1 MTPVG
6 TTTPAGA
13 TPAGATPAATTTT
26 AVARTTAGTKRSTRL
41 AELPLVPA
49 GPRSGFISGTLGSA
63 KGVWEYRELLGL
75 LVRRELKSRY
85 KDSVLGFLWSLVRP
99 LALLVVYVVAIGQ
112 FLGAARGVGAIP
124 EFAIY
129 VYSGL
134 TVWQLFSEI
143 VGAGTGSIVNNGGL
157 VKKIYLPREVFP
169 LAVIGSA
176 LFNFIIQL
184 VILFGATIIS
194 GSTPSPGRLVWAVA
208 GTGLV
213 LVWAA
218 AFAFALSAINVYLR
232 DVAYIVEIILM
243 FGFWL
248 SPVVYQWSQVKDSIG
263 SGYLETLFLANPVT
277 LSVLSF
283 HRAFWVAGS
292 DPIKFPQPV
301 DLGEHMLVSFLV
313 GCAVLWLCQRLFARL
328 QSNFAQEI

>member
-1 MTPVG
+1 MTDLREQR
-6 TTTPAGA
+6 A
-13 TPAGATPAATTTT
+13 
-26 AVARTTAGTKRSTRL
+26 TRL
-41 AELPLVPA
+41 AALPLVPS
-49 GPRSGFISGTLGSA
+49 GPRSGFIKGTANSA
-63 KGVWEYRELLGL
+63 KGVWQYRELLGL

-85 KDSVLGFLWSLVRP
+85 KDSVLGFLWSLIRP
-99 LALLVVYVVAIGQ
+99 LALLAVYVVAIGE
-112 FLGAARGVGAIP
+112 FLGAARGANGIP

-134 TVWQLFSEI
+134 TIWQLFAEI
-143 VGAGTGSIVNNGGL
+143 VGVGTGAIVSNGGL

-176 LFNFIIQL
+176 LFNFVIQL
-184 VILFGATIIS
+184 VILYAATLIS
-194 GSTPSPGRLVWAVA
+194 GKPPSPDRLLWAVG
-208 GTGLV
+208 GTALV

-248 SPVVYQWSQVKDSIG
+248 SPVVYQWAQVQATIG
-263 SGYLETLFLANPVT
+263 SGFVETLYLANPVT
-277 LSVLSF
+277 LAVLSF

-292 DPIKFPQPV
+292 ALPQPPN
-301 DLGEHMLVSFLV
+301 LGERMLVSFFV
-313 GCAVLWLCQRLFARL
+313 GCVVLWLCQRLFARL

>member
-1 MTPVG
+1 MTDLREQR
-6 TTTPAGA
+6 AI
-13 TPAGATPAATTTT
+13 
-26 AVARTTAGTKRSTRL
+26 RL
-41 AELPLVPA
+41 ATLPLVPS
-49 GPRSGFISGTLGSA
+49 GPRSGFIRGTAASA
-63 KGVWEYRELLGL
+63 RGVWQYRELLGL

-85 KDSVLGFLWSLVRP
+85 KDSVLGFVWSLIRP

-112 FLGAARGVGAIP
+112 FLGAARGVSAIP

-143 VGAGTGSIVNNGGL
+143 LGAGTSSIVSNGGL

-184 VILFGATIIS
+184 LILLAATFIS
-194 GSTPSPGRLVWAVA
+194 GSPPSPGRLLWAVG
-208 GTGLV
+208 GTALV

-248 SPVVYQWSQVKDSIG
+248 SPVVYQWSQVQNSIG
-263 SGYLETLFLANPVT
+263 GGFLESAFLANPVT
-277 LSVLSF
+277 LAVLSF
-283 HRAFWVAGS
+283 HRGFWVAGS
-292 DPIKFPQPV
+292 DPLKYPQPTG
-301 DLGEHMLVSFLV
+301 LGEHMLVSVLV
-313 GCAVLWLCQRLFARL
+313 GLLALWLAQRLFARL
-328 QSNFAQEI
+328 QSNFAQEL